1 MPQIVDCSINDGH
14 YGTDYWRA
22 FIRRNNRDTFIRN
35 INNVTNNLGISVLR
49 VRIRIVFGRW
59 IRIRI
64 RVKSLI
70 RIRNKV
76 NIQML

>member
-1 MPQIVDCSINDGH
+1 MQQIVDCSINDGH

-35 INNVTNNLGISVLR
+35 INNVTNNLRSSVLR
-49 VRIRIVFGRW
+49 

-64 RVKSLI
+64 I
-70 RIRNKV
+70 F
-76 NIQML
+76 